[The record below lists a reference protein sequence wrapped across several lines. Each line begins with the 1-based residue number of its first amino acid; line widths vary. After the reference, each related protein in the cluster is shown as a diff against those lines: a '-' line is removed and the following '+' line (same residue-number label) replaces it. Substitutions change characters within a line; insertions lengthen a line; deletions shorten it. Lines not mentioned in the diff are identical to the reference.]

1 LTGSVSVVSL
11 EHKIGY
17 QFADPELLEAALR
30 HRSIGSRHNERLEF
44 LGDSVLGL
52 AVSEVLYERY
62 PDAAEGELTQF
73 RARLVRQGTLAEVA
87 RRIELGSALHLGPSA
102 GRSGGSDRASIL
114 ADALEAV
121 LAAIFLDAGFD
132 TAKRITLSLLEP
144 DIAILEAGSL
154 EKDPKTQLQEL
165 LQATG
170 AQPPDYAVTSTSGQ
184 PHEREFV
191 VDCSIPSLELITTG
205 QGSSRKSAEQE
216 AALQALRKIH
226 EQETRIE

>member
-52 AVSEVLYERY
+52 AVSEALYERY

-73 RARLVRQGTLAEVA
+73 RARLVRQATLAEVA

>member
-1 LTGSVSVVSL
+1 MTGSVSVVSL

-17 QFADPELLEAALR
+17 HFSDPELLEAALR

-52 AVSEVLYERY
+52 AVSEALYERY

-73 RARLVRQGTLAEVA
+73 RARLVRQATLAEVA
-87 RRIELGSALHLGPSA
+87 RRIGLGSALHLGPSA
-102 GRSGGSDRASIL
+102 GRSGGSDRASII

-121 LAAIFLDAGFD
+121 LAAIFLDAGFE

-144 DIAILEAGSL
+144 DIALLEAGSL

-165 LQATG
+165 LQAAG
-170 AQPPDYAVTSTSGQ
+170 AHPPDYAVISTSGQ

-191 VDCSIPSLELITTG
+191 VDCSIPSLGFITSG

-226 EQETRIE
+226 ERETSID

>member
-1 LTGSVSVVSL
+1 MTGSVSVVSL

-17 QFADPELLEAALR
+17 HFSDPELLEAALR

-52 AVSEVLYERY
+52 AVSEALYERY
-62 PDAAEGELTQF
+62 PDATEGELTQF
-73 RARLVRQGTLAEVA
+73 RARLVRQATLAEVA

-102 GRSGGSDRASIL
+102 GRSGGSDRASII

-121 LAAIFLDAGFD
+121 LAAIFLDAGFE

-144 DIAILEAGSL
+144 DIALLEAGSL

-170 AQPPDYAVTSTSGQ
+170 AQPPDYAVIATSGQ

-191 VDCSIPSLELITTG
+191 VDCSIPSLGLTTSG
-205 QGSSRKSAEQE
+205 QGSSRKSAEQD
-216 AALQALRKIH
+216 AALQALRQIH
-226 EQETRIE
+226 ERETSID

>member
-1 LTGSVSVVSL
+1 MTGSVSVVSL
-11 EHKIGY
+11 ERKIGY

-52 AVSEVLYERY
+52 AVSEALYERY

-73 RARLVRQGTLAEVA
+73 RARLVRQATLAEVA

-191 VDCSIPSLELITTG
+191 VDCSIPSLGLTTRG
-205 QGSSRKSAEQE
+205 HGSSRKSAEQE

-226 EQETRIE
+226 EQETRID

>member
-1 LTGSVSVVSL
+1 MANL
-11 EHKIGY
+11 ERKIGY
-17 QFADPELLEAALR
+17 HFSDSGLLDAALR

-52 AVSEVLYERY
+52 AVSEALYERY
-62 PDAAEGELTQF
+62 PDAAEGELTQI
-73 RARLVRQGTLAEVA
+73 RARLVRQATLAEVA

-121 LAAIFLDAGFD
+121 LAAIFIDAGFE

-144 DIAILEAGSL
+144 ELVRLEAGPL

-170 AQPPDYAVTSTSGQ
+170 APPPDYAVISTSGQ
-184 PHEREFV
+184 PHAREFA

-205 QGSSRKSAEQE
+205 KGSSRKAAEQE

-226 EQETRIE
+226 EQETRID